1 MVGPGDGGEAV
12 ASNKAAGAHA
22 ASHPARMS
30 TRAPRVNTVI
40 AQAGGVALGICPG
53 RGANHGDTTGSV
65 IPPIY
70 PSTTYARDPE
80 TYLPRPLMGAARVP
94 NRVVAAAIDAPTS
107 NRREGADDDEG
118 RITTVESAPAHPG
131 KNVYARP
138 DNPTYVQA
146 EAVIAALDGGVG
158 CALFSSGMAAACGLA
173 TALLKHGDRCV
184 FPRHSY
190 FACREYFRQHCA
202 RIGCEFRLYDCRK
215 GKLHEHLN
223 EGADPRTDEELW
235 RTEGS
240 SVETAIGTDGKTKL
254 VWIETPA
261 NPTWDV
267 TDVRRVCDRA
277 HAFGA
282 SVCVDNTVLT
292 PLCCAPIRLGADFV
306 MHSATKYLNGH
317 SDVVA
322 GAVVAAVDDE
332 R

>member
-1 MVGPGDGGEAV
+1 M
-12 ASNKAAGAHA
+12 
-22 ASHPARMS
+22 
-30 TRAPRVNTVI
+30 
-40 AQAGGVALGICPG
+40 
-53 RGANHGDTTGSV
+53 
-65 IPPIY
+65 
-70 PSTTYARDPE
+70 
-80 TYLPRPLMGAARVP
+80 MGAARVP
-94 NRVVAAAIDAPTS
+94 NRVVETAIDAPAS
-107 NRREGADDDEG
+107 NRREVADDDG

-292 PLCCAPIRLGADFV
+292 PLCARR
-306 MHSATKYLNGH
+306 SARRGLCRTCDEIFNATATWSPARGRRRGRRA
-317 SDVVA
+317 V
-322 GAVVAAVDDE
+322 GAVKSARAMNGGILGSFEACSAAGCE
-332 R
+332 RCTWGSRKGEWRRISPRDSPR